1 MTIPKMQRRPA
12 VDTTQLAQMRWWAI
26 GSVGLVTASNKAW
39 RYAASSGAWEYPSL
53 ERTHRVSPSP
63 DAEPAGAGMP
73 PPERGWKDILWRVYD
88 GVTEARLFLIA
99 AGVTFYLILGLF
111 PGIAAL
117 VSIYRLFV
125 DPQTM
130 VNHLDIV
137 ASVAPG
143 GAVDVLREQLT
154 RLGQQTNTSLGV
166 SFLVSLAI
174 SLWTATSGIK
184 AIFDGLNVAYGETEK
199 RGSVKLSAI
208 TLMFTVGAM
217 VFVLLSLGAVVALPV
232 ALSYVPLP
240 GLTTVALSIARWP
253 ILFVTVTLALSILY
267 RYGPSRAER
276 KWRWICWGGLSAT
289 VLWLSGSILFSWYV
303 AHFGSYNK
311 TYGSLGAIIGF
322 MTWIWLSVIAVLL
335 GAQLNAEI
343 EQQTGPR

>member
-1 MTIPKMQRRPA
+1 MQRRPA

-26 GSVGLVTASNKAW
+26 GFVALLTASNKAW

-53 ERTHRVSPSP
+53 ERTHPSP
-63 DAEPAGAGMP
+63 HGEPAGAGMP
-73 PPERGWKDILWRVYD
+73 PPEIPKRGWKDILWRVYD
-88 GVTEARLFLIA
+88 GVTEARIFLIA

-143 GAVDVLREQLT
+143 GAVDVLREQLS

-166 SFLVSLAI
+166 SFLVSLAV

-232 ALSYVPLP
+232 VLSYVPLP
-240 GLTTVALSIARWP
+240 GLTSVALSIARWP
-253 ILFVTVTLALSILY
+253 ILFVTVTLALSFLY
-267 RYGPSRAER
+267 RYGPSRAEP
-276 KWRWICWGGLSAT
+276 KWRWISWGGLLAT
-289 VLWLSGSILFSWYV
+289 VLWIAVSILFSWYV

-335 GAQLNAEI
+335 GGQLNAAI